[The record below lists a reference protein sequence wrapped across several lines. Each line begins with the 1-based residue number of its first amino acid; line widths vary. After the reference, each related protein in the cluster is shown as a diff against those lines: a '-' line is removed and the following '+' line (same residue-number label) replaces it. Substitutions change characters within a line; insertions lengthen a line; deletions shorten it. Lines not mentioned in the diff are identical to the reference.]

1 MESTRDKLGRLQPA
15 ALLKV
20 YSNTNFLQ
28 YVILEELFFWRPLN
42 GGYLKTKRF

>member
-28 YVILEELFFWRPLN
+28 YVILNFSKSSFFEGL
-42 GGYLKTKRF
+42 